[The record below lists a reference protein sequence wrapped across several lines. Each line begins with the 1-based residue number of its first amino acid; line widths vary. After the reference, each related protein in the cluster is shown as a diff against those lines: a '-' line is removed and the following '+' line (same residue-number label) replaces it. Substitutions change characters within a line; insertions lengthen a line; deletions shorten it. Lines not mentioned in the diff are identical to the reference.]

1 MSKTITYKRN
11 EMANLN
17 PTQDRSLWYWRKQAL
32 EIFDRD
38 ASVDTIEIVRSGNKM
53 DSSILARGSKYAPAG
68 KYVIVAST
76 GGAWGKS
83 RRDFAPV
90 TSALAR

>member
-1 MSKTITYKRN
+1 MTYKRG

-17 PTQDRSLWYWRKQAL
+17 PTKDRSLLYWRKQAR
-32 EIFDRD
+32 EIFARD
-38 ASVDTIEIVRSGNKM
+38 ASVDTIEIVQSGNKM
-53 DSSILARGSKYAPAG
+53 DSSILARGAKYAPAG

-76 GGAWGKS
+76 GGSWGKS

-90 TSALAR
+90 TVAKAR

>member
-1 MSKTITYKRN
+1 MSNNITYKRN
-11 EMANLN
+11 EMANLK
-17 PTQDRSLWYWRKQAL
+17 PTQDRSLLYWRKQAR
-32 EIFDRD
+32 EIFERD

-53 DSSILARGSKYAPAG
+53 DSSILARGSKYAPSG

-90 TSALAR
+90 TVATAR